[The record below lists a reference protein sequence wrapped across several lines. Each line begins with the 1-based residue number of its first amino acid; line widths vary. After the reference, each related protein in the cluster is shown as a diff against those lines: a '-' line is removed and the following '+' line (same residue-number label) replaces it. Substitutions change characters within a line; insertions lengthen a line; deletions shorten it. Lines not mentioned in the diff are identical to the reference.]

1 MVSDSQPSASHDHAL
16 QPNSRMCFGC
26 GLENSAGVQLRF
38 YNDGPNAAR
47 AEVTL
52 EDKHQGYPGIAHGGV
67 VATMLDEIMG
77 RAGLANGDFYRLM
90 YTARM
95 EVRYRKPVP
104 LHQPLILRGWIEKD
118 RGLVLYAAGNLTLA
132 DGTVLAEVTGTLME
146 IPREDLQRMDTEAVG
161 WRVYP
166 LE

>member
-1 MVSDSQPSASHDHAL
+1 MTDSQTSPLHDHAL

-26 GLENSAGVQLRF
+26 GLENAAGVQIRF

-52 EDKHQGYPGIAHGGV
+52 EDKHQGYPGMAHGGV

-77 RAGLANGDFYRLM
+77 RTTLANGDIYRLM
-90 YTARM
+90 YTAKM
-95 EVRYRKPVP
+95 EVRFRRPVP
-104 LHQPLILRGWIEKD
+104 LHQPLTLRGWIEKD
-118 RGLVLYAAGNLTLA
+118 RGMVVYAAGSLTLA
-132 DGTVLAEVTGTLME
+132 DGTVLAEASGTLME
-146 IPREDLQRMDTEAVG
+146 IPRDELQKMDTEAVG

-166 LE
+166 LD